1 MERWSGSVLWF
12 GRHLAHDCAGTGPE
26 GGPPVDTPV
35 MGGADMLQVRS
46 WVGLDVHAQRTV
58 ASVLDQ
64 QTGEI
69 RRARIEGG
77 SGSVVEFLEGLAGPV
92 RGVYESGP
100 TGYELKRLAEDRG
113 LDVRVC
119 AAGLIPR
126 RPADRVK
133 TDRRDADRLARL
145 LAAGEL
151 SFSRVPSV
159 VEEQLRD
166 LVRAREDLRED
177 LMRAR
182 HRLSKFLLRR
192 EVRYPG
198 PGRAWTVPHALWLQ
212 ALGFDDAASQAVF
225 VDYTSAI
232 SALTQRR
239 TALEVGLNDA
249 AAHDQFAWVV
259 ERLRAF
265 RGIDT
270 LSAVGLVAEVGDF
283 HRFPS
288 PGRLAGFLGL
298 VPSEHT
304 SDTKRRQGAITK
316 AGSKHARRLLV
327 EAAWHYRHPPRIGLT
342 LERRQRGVDPRV
354 CDVAWR
360 AQRRLHQRWVS
371 LKDQRGK
378 PPGVVAV
385 ACARELV
392 GFIWEA
398 ATMN

>member
-1 MERWSGSVLWF
+1 MV
-12 GRHLAHDCAGTGPE
+12 
-26 GGPPVDTPV
+26 
-35 MGGADMLQVRS
+35 QVRS
-46 WVGLDVHAQRTV
+46 WVGLDVHALRTV

-64 QTGEI
+64 QTGELH
-69 RRARIEGG
+69 RARIEGCG
-77 SGSVVEFLEGLAGPV
+77 LLVVEFLEGLAGPV
-92 RGVYESGP
+92 RGVYEAGP
-100 TGYELKRLAEDRG
+100 TGYELKRLAEERG
-113 LDVRVC
+113 VDVRVC

-151 SFSRVPSV
+151 SFARVPSV

-192 EVRYPG
+192 DVRYPG
-198 PGRAWTVPHALWLQ
+198 PGRAWTIPHTLWLQ
-212 ALGFDDAASQAVF
+212 TLAFDDPASHAVL
-225 VDYTSAI
+225 VDYTAAI
-232 SALTQRR
+232 AALTQRR
-239 TALEVGLNDA
+239 SALEA
-249 AAHDQFAWVV
+249 ALIEVAADDQFARVV
-259 ERLRAF
+259 ERFRTF

-283 HRFPS
+283 HRFAT

-342 LERRQRGVDPRV
+342 LERRQHGIDPRV
-354 CDVAWR
+354 CEVAWR
-360 AQRRLHQRWVS
+360 AQRRLNQRWRT

-392 GFIWEA
+392 SFIWEA